1 MWPHEGSVLP
11 VGYLS
16 LRKELD
22 EKLTAK
28 NCGTY
33 SGNPMLNKR
42 NREKKAGHIFVCE
55 DDEMISGKS
64 RYFIYDYYYVPKH
77 TYYYCTIYNTI
88 IYP

>member
-42 NREKKAGHIFVCE
+42 NREKKAGHIFVSD
-55 DDEMISGKS
+55 DDEMNSGK
-64 RYFIYDYYYVPKH
+64 RRQIQY
-77 TYYYCTIYNTI
+77 I
-88 IYP
+88 IVM

>member
-1 MWPHEGSVLP
+1 MWPHEGFVLP

-28 NCGTY
+28 NCETY

-42 NREKKAGHIFVCE
+42 SREVKAGHNDFLVSSFVT
-55 DDEMISGKS
+55 MMK
-64 RYFIYDYYYVPKH
+64 
-77 TYYYCTIYNTI
+77 
-88 IYP
+88 